1 LRSAAPLS
9 RPDFSCERARPEGLP
24 ISDFEPLVCPEE
36 LSQSSD
42 FYSGGFA
49 ILPWNARTTDELSLA
64 SVLLES
70 GLEII
75 ADMPVTELSSP
86 DLQVV
91 CLADSIIDPYEDSE
105 RRGDMRLSMDDV
117 SWLRS
122 ARLKYGPDV
131 RVIDISRRGILVET
145 EGQPLRQDANIVF
158 ELSGPMSAILVPSKV
173 LRCRAASFDEVM
185 RYQGACAFKR
195 PLEIPDLVKRAV
207 AKGAAPTAS
216 VVAPSAAAW
225 SGAALKS
232 SANVSWQKVVA
243 RFRDGRLVRGY
254 TADFHPSRPQLHLSA
269 EPHGG
274 DTLMLQLSQL
284 KALFFVRDFAGD
296 QNRVDRQD
304 FGEALQGRKVAVIFH
319 DGETLLGST
328 LSYRGEGNGFFVHP
342 ADPRSNNLRVF
353 IAPGST
359 QQVRFL

>member
-1 LRSAAPLS
+1 
-9 RPDFSCERARPEGLP
+9 
-24 ISDFEPLVCPEE
+24 
-36 LSQSSD
+36 
-42 FYSGGFA
+42 
-49 ILPWNARTTDELSLA
+49 
-64 SVLLES
+64 
-70 GLEII
+70 
-75 ADMPVTELSSP
+75 MPVTELQSP
-86 DLQVV
+86 DLKVV

-105 RRGDMRLSMDDV
+105 RRGHMRLGRDDV
-117 SWLRS
+117 RWLRS

-131 RVIDISRRGILVET
+131 RVIDISRGGILVET
-145 EGQPLRQDANIVF
+145 DGQQLRPDANIVF
-158 ELSGPMSAILVPSKV
+158 ELAGPTNSILMPSKV

-195 PLEIPDLVKRAV
+195 PLEIPDLIKRAV
-207 AKGAAPTAS
+207 ARNTATMGSLASWNGGAAK
-216 VVAPSAAAW
+216 
-225 SGAALKS
+225 SG
-232 SANVSWQKVVA
+232 ANVSWQKVVA

-254 TADFHPSRPQLHLSA
+254 TADFHPSRPQLHLST
-269 EPHGG
+269 EPHST

-304 FGEALQGRKVAVIFH
+304 FGAALQGRKVAVTFN

-328 LSYRGEGNGFFVHP
+328 LSHRGEGSGFFVHP

-353 IAPGST
+353 VAPGAV

>member
-1 LRSAAPLS
+1 
-9 RPDFSCERARPEGLP
+9 
-24 ISDFEPLVCPEE
+24 
-36 LSQSSD
+36 
-42 FYSGGFA
+42 
-49 ILPWNARTTDELSLA
+49 
-64 SVLLES
+64 
-70 GLEII
+70 
-75 ADMPVTELSSP
+75 MPVTELQSP

-91 CLADSIIDPYEDSE
+91 CLADSIIDPYDDSE

-131 RVIDISRRGILVET
+131 RVIDISRGGILIET
-145 EGQPLRQDANIVF
+145 EGQPLRPDTNIVF
-158 ELSGPMSAILVPSKV
+158 ELAGPTNSILMPSKV

-195 PLEIPDLVKRAV
+195 PLEIPDLVKRAIARNTATMGSV
-207 AKGAAPTAS
+207 ASWNGGAPK
-216 VVAPSAAAW
+216 
-225 SGAALKS
+225 SG
-232 SANVSWQKVVA
+232 ANVSWQKVVA

-254 TADFHPSRPQLHLSA
+254 TADFHPSRPQLHLST
-269 EPHGG
+269 EPYST

-304 FGEALQGRKVAVIFH
+304 FGAALQGRKVAVTFH

-328 LSYRGEGNGFFVHP
+328 LSHRGEGNGFFVHP

-353 IAPGST
+353 VAPGAV